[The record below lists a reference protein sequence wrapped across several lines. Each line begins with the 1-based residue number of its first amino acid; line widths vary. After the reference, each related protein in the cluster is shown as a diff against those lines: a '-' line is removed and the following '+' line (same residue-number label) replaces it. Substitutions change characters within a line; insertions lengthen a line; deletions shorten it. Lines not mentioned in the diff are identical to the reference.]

1 MTTNQKEVNYMGPFL
16 TLVFLF
22 FIVGFLTTANG
33 QFQGPL
39 KEAFLSGA
47 GDLKNTFIT
56 LISFSWFLAYPLTGG
71 IGASWVTKFGYKGT
85 LIRALL
91 VMVAGLGVFFFSS
104 WFTVQFPE
112 SKVQIASATIP
123 VGYFI
128 FLLGSFV
135 VGSAATILQVVINPY
150 LTACTVKGTQ
160 PVQRLNIGGS
170 SNSIG
175 TTVAPFFVT
184 GIVFGG
190 LSMQEVKVDQ
200 LMIPF
205 LALMAVIGLV
215 AFALTKLSLPDIQG
229 TKADKGEKL
238 EKSIWSFSHL
248 TLGVIAIFFYVGVEV
263 AIGANINL
271 YAISLGGSYAANAA
285 LMATFYWGGMLV
297 GRLISSS
304 LSSISP
310 RVQLSVTTVLATI
323 CTVAA
328 IALNNPWLLV
338 VVGLFHSV
346 MWGSIFTLSVAKLG
360 KYTSVAS
367 GVFMIGVVGGAI
379 MPLMQGA
386 MADAFGGVWRMTWLI
401 VIVGEV
407 FMLYYALLGSKVK
420 QSGE

>member
-1 MTTNQKEVNYMGPFL
+1 MSNTKSEENYLGPFI

-39 KEAFLSGA
+39 KAAFLSGA
-47 GDLKNTFIT
+47 GDLKNTFAT

-71 IGASWVTKFGYKGT
+71 IGSSWVSKFGYKGT

-91 VMVAGLGVFFFSS
+91 VMIIGLGIFFTSS
-104 WFTVQFPE
+104 WYYEQFPG
-112 SKVQIASATIP
+112 SNVQIASATIP
-123 VGYFI
+123 IGYFI

-150 LTACTVKGTQ
+150 LTACNVKGTQ

-190 LSMQEVKVDQ
+190 LSMEKVEVKQ

-205 LALMAVIGLV
+205 IGLMV
-215 AFALTKLSLPDIQG
+215 VIAIVTFILSKLSLPDIKG
-229 TKADKGEKL
+229 TKTEKGEKL
-238 EKSIWSFSHL
+238 EKSVWSFSHL

-271 YAISLGGSYAANAA
+271 FAISLGGSFASQAAI
-285 LMATFYWGGMLV
+285 MATLYWGGMLV

-304 LSSISP
+304 LSKITP
-310 RVQLSVTTVLATI
+310 QVQLTVTSIMATI
-323 CTVAA
+323 FTIAA
-328 IALNNPWLLV
+328 IVFNNPWLLV

-346 MWGSIFTLSVAKLG
+346 MWGSIFTLSVHKLG

-367 GVFMIGVVGGAI
+367 GVFMIGVLGGAVI
-379 MPLMQGA
+379 PLLQGGL
-386 MADAFGGVWRMTWLI
+386 ADAFGWRWTWFL
-401 VIVGEV
+401 VILGEA
-407 FMLYYALLGSKVK
+407 FILYYALSGSKVK
-420 QSGE
+420 QSAE